1 MHKALA
7 FVFDILQ
14 TFVLAAAIFV
24 IVYLFLLQPNMI
36 KGASMETNF
45 FDGDYILT
53 EKVMYRF
60 REPKR
65 GEVVVFQSPSRPDVD
80 YIKRIIGLPGETI
93 SLTDGIIYING
104 LPLEEKY
111 QPTVETAAGRF
122 LTEGKEFTVPEG
134 TYFVMGDN
142 RTHSS
147 DSREF
152 GTVALED
159 IRGRAILRYWPLN
172 RFGNISTPNYAIAAE

>member
-1 MHKALA
+1 MHKGLA
-7 FVFDILQ
+7 FLFDILQ

-45 FDGDYILT
+45 YDGDYILT

-80 YIKRIIGLPGETI
+80 YIKRIIALPGETV
-93 SLTDGIIYING
+93 SVHDGLIHIDGN
-104 LPLEEKY
+104 PLDEEY
-111 QPTVETAAGRF
+111 QPTSQTVAGRF
-122 LTEGKEFTVPEG
+122 LADGEEFTVPEG
-134 TYFVMGDN
+134 TYFVLGDN
-142 RTHSS
+142 RMHSS

-159 IRGRAILRYWPLN
+159 IRGRAVLRYWPLN
-172 RFGNISTPNYAIAAE
+172 RFGNISTPTYAVAAE

>member
-7 FVFDILQ
+7 FLFDILQ

-36 KGASMETNF
+36 KGASMEANF

-65 GEVVVFQSPSRPDVD
+65 GEVVVFQSPTRPDVD
-80 YIKRIIGLPGETI
+80 YIKRIIALPGETI
-93 SLTDGIIYING
+93 SLTDGIIYIDGN
-104 LPLEEKY
+104 PLGEEY
-111 QPTVETAAGRF
+111 QPVSETAAGRF
-122 LTEGKEFTVPEG
+122 LSNGEEFTVPEG
-134 TYFVMGDN
+134 TFFVMGDN
-142 RTHSS
+142 RMHSS

-159 IRGRAILRYWPLN
+159 IRGRAVLRYWPLN
-172 RFGNISTPNYAIAAE
+172 RFGNISTPTYAVAAE

>member
-1 MHKALA
+1 MHKALS

-93 SLTDGIIYING
+93 SLTDGVIYINDV
-104 LPLEEKY
+104 PLDEEY
-111 QPTVETAAGRF
+111 QPTSETSAGRF
-122 LTEGKEFTVPEG
+122 LSSGEEFTVPSG
-134 TYFVMGDN
+134 TFFVMGDN

-159 IRGRAILRYWPLN
+159 IRGRAVLRYWPLN
-172 RFGNISTPNYAIAAE
+172 RFGNISTPTYAVAAE

>member
-7 FVFDILQ
+7 FVFYILQ

-65 GEVVVFQSPSRPDVD
+65 GEVVVFHRKDFS
-80 YIKRIIGLPGETI
+80 
-93 SLTDGIIYING
+93 
-104 LPLEEKY
+104 
-111 QPTVETAAGRF
+111 A
-122 LTEGKEFTVPEG
+122 
-134 TYFVMGDN
+134 
-142 RTHSS
+142 
-147 DSREF
+147 
-152 GTVALED
+152 
-159 IRGRAILRYWPLN
+159 
-172 RFGNISTPNYAIAAE
+172 